1 MGKQLLYSFLLLLGV
16 YSAQAQN
23 SNFFKTYGGNGS
35 DYGLNVI
42 STNSKSYTIV
52 GATESFGNGSVDVY
66 LLNIDSLGN
75 YKWSKTFGGPNI
87 EWGYDLVQTADSG
100 YVICGYSNSFNSGYD
115 TYLIKTDKTG
125 HLLWEKTIDFNEWNF
140 MYSLTKTSDSNY
152 VCAGEIHNSQTGFTD
167 GLILKFDQNGDTLWS
182 KTFGNGKNNRFNS
195 VMESSTG
202 DLVFTGMTELNSEEV
217 WIIKTDSEG
226 NFIWEHTFGDTLN
239 DEGNDIIE
247 TSDGRY
253 LITGKFSNQV
263 AFGDDH
269 FLLKVNDDGTSFLN
283 AVFNEGGLNYG
294 VKSIQYNQESDL
306 ISIGYTDYSGE
317 GGFDFRS
324 VNSNIYLGGIWNLAY
339 VFTAGRQDDDIA
351 NSADTTYDGG
361 VVIVGTTT
369 STTFGVT
376 NIMVFK
382 KDSTTNFPAF
392 SGEVFDLNVS
402 EIESIKVNYYP
413 NPNQGTV
420 TFENELLTNADYQI
434 LDITG
439 RLVKSGNLVNNQIN
453 IQELN
458 TGTYLLIFTE
468 FSTVVKIQK
477 E

>member
-1 MGKQLLYSFLLLLGV
+1 MGKQLLYNFLLLMV
-16 YSAQAQN
+16 VISAQAQN

-35 DYGLNVI
+35 DYGLNLI

-87 EWGYDLVQTADSG
+87 EWGHDLVQTSDSG

-125 HLLWEKTIDFNEWNF
+125 HLLWEKTIDFDEWNF

-182 KTFGNGKNNRFNS
+182 KTYSNGKNNRFNA

-202 DLVFTGMTELNSEEV
+202 DLVFTGMTEFNSEEV

-253 LITGKFSNQV
+253 LITGKFGNHA

-269 FLLKVNDDGTSFLN
+269 LLLKVNSDGTSFLHN
-283 AVFNEGGLNYG
+283 YFNESNNDFG
-294 VKSIQYNQESDL
+294 VKSLQYTGEQNS
-306 ISIGYTDYSGE
+306 ISVGTTNTIGQ
-317 GGFDFRS
+317 GGFDFRVS
-324 VNSNIYLGGIWNLAY
+324 LDNIFLGSLWNYAY

-351 NSADTTYDGG
+351 HSADTTYDGG

-413 NPNQGTV
+413 NPTQGTV
-420 TFENELLTNADYQI
+420 TFENELLTNTDYQI

-439 RLVKSGNLVNNQIN
+439 RLVKSGNLVNTQIN

-458 TGTYLLIFTE
+458 KGTYLLIFTA
-468 FSTVVKIQK
+468 FNTVVKIQK